1 MGVNHAASCFVC
13 NPNVHHC
20 PTQKR
25 LLRDQN
31 TSFSRRIGFVIMATR
46 AMAQLAIQ
54 HLDSTV
60 PSGAT
65 EPIYVKYADEDGK
78 KRHAPAQQPH
88 NGLPNSS
95 RAAAAAFGHQNQH
108 QNSFPNSNNYLSQQ
122 QQHQQQQQG
131 FSNFGNNP
139 NSFMMGM
146 GSSQSQLSQLSL
158 QNLGKMK
165 NSRSNVQNRY
175 NPIGAA
181 AGKTLQLTALN

>member
-88 NGLPNSS
+88 NGLPNNS
-95 RAAAAAFGHQNQH
+95 RATFGHQNQH

-122 QQHQQQQQG
+122 QQHQQQQQQG